1 MTLKRRSDQQRLVGA
16 KLRLLSRGFTMIELI
31 TVILLIGILGAIGA
45 SRFFDD
51 KLFEARAYAD
61 QAKLMIRYAQK
72 LAIAQNREV
81 FMRSDVSG
89 FAVCFDAGCSSAN
102 LAADPGGS
110 NNGSSYTR
118 GYCLSGGS
126 YASSW
131 MCIGKSA
138 NVTVAATPGR
148 NELAAGGYF
157 FFDAMGRPH
166 NKGDTVGGASS
177 FTVMPMTFSSGTS
190 SFSVTIEAETGYVH

>member
-1 MTLKRRSDQQRLVGA
+1 MKPLSHRPRFVSAARLVASG
-16 KLRLLSRGFTMIELI
+16 GFTMIELI
-31 TVILLIGILGAIGA
+31 TVILLVGILGAIGA

-51 KLFEARAYAD
+51 KLFEAKAYAD

-81 FMRSDVSG
+81 FVRSDVSG
-89 FAVCFDAGCSSAN
+89 FAVCFDSGCSSAN
-102 LAADPGGS
+102 LALDPGGS
-110 NNGSSYTR
+110 NNGSSYTK

-138 NVTVAATPGR
+138 NVTVTAAPAR

-166 NKGDTVGGASS
+166 NNGDPVGGTSS
-177 FTVMPMTFSSGTS
+177 FTIMPMTFTSGTS
-190 SFSVTIEAETGYVH
+190 SFSVTVEAETGYVH